1 MNDPAMVAEAERALA
16 DARAAE
22 LAVGSLRGRI
32 AEFHTQ
38 IDRAEQD
45 VALGWRYWLARHVRA
60 RLSPRRRAPRTGG
73 PLISVITPVY
83 ETEPAHLM
91 A

>member
-1 MNDPAMVAEAERALA
+1 MIDPALVAEAERALA

-22 LAVGSLRGRI
+22 LAVGRLRGRI

-45 VALGWRYWLARHVRA
+45 VALGWRYWITRHARGQVSRKQGTAAHE
-60 RLSPRRRAPRTGG
+60 RLG
-73 PLISVITPVY
+73 PS
-83 ETEPAHLM
+83 
-91 A
+91 

>member
-1 MNDPAMVAEAERALA
+1 MNDPALVAEAEQALA

-22 LAVGSLRGRI
+22 LAVGRLRGRI

-45 VALGWRYWLARHVRA
+45 VALGWRYWLDAARREDA
-60 RLSPRRRAPRTGG
+60 RRAGG
-73 PLISVITPVY
+73 ARGA
-83 ETEPAHLM
+83 PAGR
-91 A
+91 